1 MPVISLDKLR
11 VSWSEA
17 AVRQGKNKQVIATAV
32 LSFSGG
38 F

>member
-1 MPVISLDKLR
+1 MPVTSLGKLR

-17 AVRQGKNKQVIATAV
+17 AVRQGKNKQVMATAV
-32 LSFSGG
+32 LSFSGE